1 MGAKVF
7 KALKDVKDVKG
18 ARVASMAS
26 QMVYL
31 CAIRHISCKLAISHI
46 VAEES
51 TTFLR

>member
-7 KALKDVKDVKG
+7 KVVKDLKG
-18 ARVASMAS
+18 ARGAAMAI
-26 QMVYL
+26 QIVYL
-31 CAIRHISCKLAISHI
+31 CAIWHISRKLAISHI